1 MKKLGIIV
9 LTLFFLAIVARA
21 FGAYPDYK
29 GYVNDFANVISPEK
43 EEALQQKLN
52 KEDRETTNQIAVVT
66 IQTTAPEEIEGFSI
80 NLAEQ
85 WQPGQKGKDNG
96 ILMIFA
102 MKDRKMRIEVGRGLE
117 DDLTDIEA
125 KEIEEDIIV
134 PAFKQQKYEQGIEG
148 GVDAVI
154 LAIHTADEAAS
165 SSAATNGDSGAGA
178 LIIFLII
185 GGLIVLVV
193 LAVSKYTPIGGEGD
207 SSIRGIWV
215 PRKGSRY
222 GKKSFGEIKTAGFIP
237 IVPPVIMSHLPI
249 RQTDA
254 SPSEEPEED
263 TRYIRR
269 SARITGVT
277 SPSYN
282 SDDDDDYSSSNSS
295 SSSSGWG
302 GISFGGGSF
311 SGGGASSGW

>member
-1 MKKLGIIV
+1 MKKLGIII

-52 KEDRETTNQIAVVT
+52 KEDKETTNQIAVVT

-85 WQPGQKGKDNG
+85 WRPGQKGKDNG

-102 MKDRKMRIEVGRGLE
+102 MQDRKMRIEVGRGLE
-117 DDLTDIEA
+117 DDLTDIKA

-165 SSAATNGDSGAGA
+165 SSAATNGDNGAGA

-185 GGLIVLVV
+185 GGLVVLVV

-207 SSIRGIWV
+207 SDIRGIWV
-215 PRKGSRY
+215 PKKGSKY
-222 GKKSFGEIKTAGFIP
+222 GKKSFGEIKTTGFIP
-237 IVPPVIMSHLPI
+237 IIPPVIMSHIP
-249 RQTDA
+249 RQTA
-254 SPSEEPEED
+254 PSQAIPSQS
-263 TRYIRR
+263 YS
-269 SARITGVT
+269 SA
-277 SPSYN
+277 SYN
-282 SDDDDDYSSSNSS
+282 NNDDDDDYSNSSYSSS
-295 SSSSGWG
+295 SSSSGSDWG

>member
-1 MKKLGIIV
+1 MKKLGIIIAI
-9 LTLFFLAIVARA
+9 LFFLVIAAKA

-52 KEDRETTNQIAVVT
+52 KEDKETTNQIAVVT

-85 WQPGQKGKDNG
+85 WRPGQKGKDNG

-102 MKDRKMRIEVGRGLE
+102 MQDRKMRIEVGRGLE

-165 SSAATNGDSGAGA
+165 SSAAISGDSGAGA

-185 GGLIVLVV
+185 GGLGVLVV

-207 SSIRGIWV
+207 SNIRGIWV
-215 PRKGSRY
+215 PKKGSKY
-222 GKKSFGEIKTAGFIP
+222 GQKSLGEIKTTGFIP
-237 IVPPVIMSHLPI
+237 IVPPVIMGHFP
-249 RQTDA
+249 RQA
-254 SPSEEPEED
+254 EPSMAAEDEP
-263 TRYIRR
+263 TRQ
-269 SARITGVT
+269 VT
-277 SPSYN
+277 SPGYN
-282 SDDDDDYSSSNSS
+282 SDDDDSSYSSS